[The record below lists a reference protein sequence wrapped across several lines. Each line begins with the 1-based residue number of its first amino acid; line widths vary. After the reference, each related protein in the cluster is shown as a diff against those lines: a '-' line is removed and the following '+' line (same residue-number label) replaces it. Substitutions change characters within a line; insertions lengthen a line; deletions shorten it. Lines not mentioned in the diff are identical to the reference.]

1 MVLQA
6 RLCVC
11 ETAREAYGMGEA
23 EYKLM
28 QSLAPLDVCDHCGEP
43 CETRSETLI
52 SLCDECRAE
61 SQGE

>member
-1 MVLQA
+1 MVMQA

-11 ETAREAYGMGEA
+11 ETAREAYGMGQA
-23 EYKLM
+23 EYEFM
-28 QSLAPLDVCDHCGEP
+28 QSLAPLDVCDHCGDA